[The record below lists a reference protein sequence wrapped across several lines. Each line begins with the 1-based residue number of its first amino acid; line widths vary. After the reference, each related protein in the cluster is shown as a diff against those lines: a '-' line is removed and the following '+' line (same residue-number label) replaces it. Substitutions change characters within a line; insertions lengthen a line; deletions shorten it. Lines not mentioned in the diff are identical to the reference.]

1 MSWFRQFSR
10 NTVQIALVIL
20 ALLVGLRLA
29 LPHFVKKYVNKKL
42 DEMPEYD
49 GRIGDVDMHLWRG
62 AYSIQGVEIIK
73 TDGDVPVP
81 FFSSKRVTFS
91 VEWKALF
98 NGALVGEIDFYS
110 PVINFVQ
117 GPSRKTRQ
125 VGVDK
130 PWLHVIKEL
139 FPLNINRFAVHDG
152 TVHYRD
158 FHSRPKVDLK
168 MDQIEMVGTNLTNSE
183 KLSKSLVADI
193 KMTGRAFE
201 SAPVEAK
208 VKLDPSTRRATFDLA
223 ARMRAVALSR
233 LNEFA
238 EAYGNFS
245 FEKGTFSVTSE
256 LAASDGKLTGYIK
269 PLFDDIAVID
279 LSDAKD
285 NPLKLVWESIVAGV
299 SRLLRNQPKNR
310 FATKIPISGTLSD
323 PKVDVLSTLG
333 NILKNEF
340 VRAFTN
346 EFEGSIEPA
355 DAEKERSR

>member
-152 TVHYRD
+152 T
-158 FHSRPKVDLK
+158 
-168 MDQIEMVGTNLTNSE
+168 
-183 KLSKSLVADI
+183 
-193 KMTGRAFE
+193 
-201 SAPVEAK
+201 
-208 VKLDPSTRRATFDLA
+208 
-223 ARMRAVALSR
+223 
-233 LNEFA
+233 
-238 EAYGNFS
+238 
-245 FEKGTFSVTSE
+245 
-256 LAASDGKLTGYIK
+256 
-269 PLFDDIAVID
+269 
-279 LSDAKD
+279 
-285 NPLKLVWESIVAGV
+285 
-299 SRLLRNQPKNR
+299 
-310 FATKIPISGTLSD
+310 
-323 PKVDVLSTLG
+323 
-333 NILKNEF
+333 
-340 VRAFTN
+340 
-346 EFEGSIEPA
+346 
-355 DAEKERSR
+355 